1 MAKRKTGPGEL
12 VLDGKGRV
20 RMRKSS
26 PRTWTSDKEK
36 QFLTAL
42 AETCNVKLAAQ
53 EAGVSPQHA
62 YVRRKSHAAFRAAWI
77 EAIAV
82 AYSRLE
88 LVLLDRA
95 LNGTPKL
102 ITHKDGREERMI
114 HYSNQVALTL
124 FKMHRETAIEA
135 DSEMPLDELAELRAK
150 ISNKLDRLKQQED
163 RREAGTGGET

>member
-1 MAKRKTGPGEL
+1 MAKRKTGPREL
-12 VLDGKGRV
+12 ALDGKGRV
-20 RMRKSS
+20 RMRKCS

-53 EAGVSPQHA
+53 ESGVSPQHA
-62 YVRRKSHAAFRAAWI
+62 YVRRKSNAGFRAAWI
-77 EAIAV
+77 EAIAI

-95 LNGTPKL
+95 LNGTEKL
-102 ITHKDGREERMI
+102 IKHKDGREERMV

-135 DSEMPLDELAELRAK
+135 DCEMPFDELAELREK
-150 ISNKLDRLKQQED
+150 ISDKLDRLKQQED
-163 RREAGTGGET
+163 RRDAGTGGDE

>member
-53 EAGVSPQHA
+53 ETGVSPQHA
-62 YVRRKSHAAFRAAWI
+62 YVRRKSNAGFRAAWLD
-77 EAIAV
+77 AIAV

-95 LNGTPKL
+95 LNGTEKL
-102 ITHKDGREERMI
+102 VTHKDGREERMV

-150 ISNKLDRLKQQED
+150 IANKLDRLKRQED
-163 RREAGTGGET
+163 IRKAGTGGDE